1 MEPLGGHK
9 VTNPLRNVAARV
21 LVIGVVVVLLRFI
34 YVISTAASFGEGNGF
49 SCDSGDFCFL
59 SASRKLNLDQPSH
72 SSATG
77 EQFAV
82 DAAVR
87 KLWTSREWRR
97 RIHAYSAF
105 FHNLTQEGL
114 LSPASKTLVVASGN
128 GEDAAVQQVLALKE
142 IGVTDSVGVGKKRS
156 PPFILSGDPF
166 RRLPFEEGTFDLIF
180 AGEGG
185 IDSKPKNVAVFAAEI
200 GRTLRP
206 GGIAV
211 IHAVAIKD
219 TYSLNSF
226 LALFNCCRDLRSSQS
241 GSYTEFVLKKHILF
255 DGHSGAGN
263 LARGDV
269 NSSSSTTSICSVPSW
284 KNELVEKAEPLIVE
298 EPLKPWL
305 TLKRNIK
312 NIRYLSSMVNIAYKP
327 RYVYVDVGARSY
339 GSSIGGWFRKQYPMQ
354 NRTFEVFA
362 IEADHAFHEEYGKK
376 KGVHLLPYAAWLR
389 NETLLFEVNGGG
401 GANGEKGRG
410 MGRIQPVGRQA
421 SKEGEPKE
429 VMKVQG
435 LDFAEWLIRTVG
447 EGDFVVMKMDVE
459 GAEFDLI
466 PRLIETGAICL
477 IDEIFLECHYN
488 RWQRSSP
495 ERTKKYQKT
504 YSECLHLFTS
514 LRDNGVLVHQWW

>member
-9 VTNPLRNVAARV
+9 VTNPLRNAAVRI
-21 LVIGVVVVLLRFI
+21 LVIGVVVALLRFM
-34 YVISTAASFGEGNGF
+34 YVISTTASFQDGAGF

-72 SSATG
+72 SSATA
-77 EQFAV
+77 EQFTV

-87 KLWTSREWRR
+87 KLWTSKEWRR
-97 RIHAYSAF
+97 GIHAYSSF
-105 FHNLTQEGL
+105 FQNLTREGL
-114 LSPASKTLVVASGN
+114 LSAASKTLVVAAGD
-128 GEDAAVQQVLALKE
+128 GEEAAAQQVLALKE
-142 IGVTDSVGVGKKRS
+142 IGVADSVGVGKKPSR
-156 PPFILSGDPF
+156 PLVLSGDPF
-166 RRLPFEEGTFDLIF
+166 RRLPFEEGTFDLVF
-180 AGEGG
+180 AGQGG
-185 IDSKPKNVAVFAAEI
+185 IDSRPKDAAVFAREI

-211 IHAVAIKD
+211 IHALAVKD
-219 TYSLNSF
+219 TYSLNS
-226 LALFNCCRDLRSSQS
+226 LLGLFNCCRALRSSQS
-241 GSYTEFVLKKHILF
+241 GSFTEFILKKHILL
-255 DGHSGAGN
+255 DGHSGVGN
-263 LARGDV
+263 VAPGDI
-269 NSSSSTTSICSVPSW
+269 NSNNNSSICSVPPW
-284 KNELVEKAEPLIVE
+284 KKEFVQKAEPLIME

-312 NIRYLSSMVNIAYKP
+312 NIRYLSSMVHIAYKR
-327 RYVYVDVGARSY
+327 RYIYVDVGARSY

-376 KGVHLLPYAAWLR
+376 KGVQLLPYAAWLR

-410 MGRIQPVGRQA
+410 MGRIQPVGEQTG
-421 SKEGEPKE
+421 KEGESKE

-435 LDFAEWLIRTVG
+435 FDFAEWLMGTVS

-495 ERTKKYQKT
+495 ERTKKLQCGGIQRLDRT
-504 YSECLHLFTS
+504 TS
-514 LRDNGVLVHQWW
+514 RWMAAA